1 LVDVERASTRLR
13 RLEKLIEN
21 LEEIR
26 KEGQSA
32 YLAQEPLRLMAERQL
47 TLAVQ
52 ICTDL
57 GTQLVME
64 RSVRAPESYADVFTA
79 MAEAGLLSVD
89 LASRMSKA
97 ARQRN
102 LLIHLYMDIDDREVF
117 HSLESLQDLR
127 DFAEIVG
134 RELS

>member
-1 LVDVERASTRLR
+1 
-13 RLEKLIEN
+13 
-21 LEEIR
+21 
-26 KEGQSA
+26 
-32 YLAQEPLRLMAERQL
+32 L